1 MKLKKILFATDFSD
15 QAEVASRLATS
26 LARDSGAQMI
36 IAHTVEPAPVSAD
49 RGFGGYVA
57 EDEATE
63 AAQRQLDETAPS
75 DAQVA
80 CAHKLLEGSPAAA
93 IVQYADEQGVD
104 LIVVGSHGRKGVT
117 RLLLG
122 SVAEAIVRHARCPVL
137 TVKQPNAASE
147 NADT

>member
-1 MKLKKILFATDFSD
+1 MKLQKILFATDFSD

-80 CAHKLLEGSPAAA
+80 CAHKL
-93 IVQYADEQGVD
+93 
-104 LIVVGSHGRKGVT
+104 SHYSKRRSYPCT
-117 RLLLG
+117 PL
-122 SVAEAIVRHARCPVL
+122 SV
-137 TVKQPNAASE
+137 
-147 NADT
+147 